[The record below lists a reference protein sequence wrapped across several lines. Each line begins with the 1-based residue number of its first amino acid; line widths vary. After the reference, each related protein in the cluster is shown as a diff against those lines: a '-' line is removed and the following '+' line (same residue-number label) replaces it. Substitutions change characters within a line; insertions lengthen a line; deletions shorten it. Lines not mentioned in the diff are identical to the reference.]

1 MTIHSVII
9 AWRIPWTE
17 EPGGLSSSPVSLSKF
32 FSLSL
37 SIPFCEMGIT
47 AAPASRGFKL
57 VTVESCACSTQ
68 TAQKSLTIVI
78 ISTSLLNGSPLQ
90 YSCLENPMDG
100 GAW

>member
-17 EPGGLSSSPVSLSKF
+17 EPGGLNCSPVSLSRF

-37 SIPFCEMGIT
+37 SIPFCEMAVT
-47 AAPASRGFKL
+47 ATPASRGFKL

-78 ISTSLLNGSPLQ
+78 ISTSLLSNKPCFSVPTVP
-90 YSCLENPMDG
+90 SCRT
-100 GAW
+100 A